1 MEIKDFSDAIIKV
14 ASINDDRIKVWDD
27 FEKGMALYDKI
38 RRILSI
44 RNQYQAIA
52 NWLFWDE
59 LTKGYYTP
67 EDSALG
73 KSCLD
78 GIAICNQELNA
89 ICGKAITDKVQSEI
103 LSILF
108 HRKDVK

>member
-14 ASINDDRIKVWDD
+14 ASINDDRIKAWDD

-59 LTKGYYTP
+59 LTKDYYTP

-89 ICGKAITDKVQSEI
+89 ICGKAIKDKVQSEI

>member
-14 ASINDDRIKVWDD
+14 ASINDDRIKAWDD

-59 LTKGYYTP
+59 FTKGYYTS

-89 ICGKAITDKVQSEI
+89 ICDKAITDKVQSEI

-108 HRKDVK
+108 HRKDIK

>member
-1 MEIKDFSDAIIKV
+1 MEIKDFSDAMIKV
-14 ASINDDRIKVWDD
+14 TSINDDRIKAWDD
-27 FEKGMALYDKI
+27 FGKGMVLYDKI

-44 RNQYQAIA
+44 RNRYQAIA
-52 NWLFWDE
+52 DWLFWDE

-67 EDSALG
+67 ADSALG
-73 KSCLD
+73 RSCLD
-78 GIAICNQELNA
+78 GIAVCDQELNA
-89 ICGKAITDKVQSEI
+89 LCGKAITDKVQSEI

>member
-1 MEIKDFSDAIIKV
+1 MDIKDFSDALIKV
-14 ASINDDRIKVWDD
+14 ASINDRRIKAWED
-27 FEKGMALYDKI
+27 FTKGMELYDKI
-38 RRILSI
+38 RCILNI
-44 RNQYQAIA
+44 RNQYQAVA

-59 LTKGYYTP
+59 LIKGYYTL

-78 GIAICNQELNA
+78 GIAICNNELNA
-89 ICGKAITDKVQSEI
+89 ICNKAITDKVQSEI

-108 HRKDVK
+108 HH

>member
-14 ASINDDRIKVWDD
+14 ASINDDRIKAWDD

-52 NWLFWDE
+52 NWLLGDE

-89 ICGKAITDKVQSEI
+89 ICDKAITDKVQSEI

-108 HRKDVK
+108 HRKDIK

>member
-1 MEIKDFSDAIIKV
+1 MKIKDFSDAMIKV
-14 ASINDDRIKVWDD
+14 ASINDDRIKAWDD
-27 FEKGMALYDKI
+27 FRKGMELYDKI

-52 NWLFWDE
+52 NWLFLSE
-59 LTKGYYTP
+59 LTKGYYTS

-73 KSCLD
+73 RSCLD
-78 GIAICNQELNA
+78 GISVCDQELNS

-108 HRKDVK
+108 HR

>member
-1 MEIKDFSDAIIKV
+1 MKIKDFSDAMIKV
-14 ASINDDRIKVWDD
+14 ASINDDRIKAWDD
-27 FEKGMALYDKI
+27 FRKGMELYDKI

-44 RNQYQAIA
+44 
-52 NWLFWDE
+52 WDE

-73 KSCLD
+73 RSCLD
-78 GIAICNQELNA
+78 GISVCDQELNS

-108 HRKDVK
+108 HR

>member
-14 ASINDDRIKVWDD
+14 ASINDDRIKAWDD

-38 RRILSI
+38 RRILII

-52 NWLFWDE
+52 NWLLGDE

-89 ICGKAITDKVQSEI
+89 ICDKAITDKVQSEI

>member
-14 ASINDDRIKVWDD
+14 ASINDDRIKAWDD

-44 RNQYQAIA
+44 GNQYQAIA

-59 LTKGYYTP
+59 LTKGYYTL
-67 EDSALG
+67 EDSALE

-108 HRKDVK
+108 HRKDIK

>member
-108 HRKDVK
+108 LSLIHI